1 MKKYLKLS
9 IILMVVFSFVLA
21 VGFISCD
28 TDTVDNLKIQASNLM
43 SGIKAKPVNTVA
55 LDGQFRSAAA
65 NFSLDLFKAAISDSE
80 NSLISPTS
88 VLLALA
94 MTANGADGDTL
105 SQMEQVLGSG
115 MPIAKLNAYLY
126 SFVRSLTSQPKAL
139 ISISNSIWFR
149 DSGIAAFTPN
159 SDFLQTNAD
168 YFGADAY
175 AAPFND
181 QTVNDIN
188 TWINKATD
196 GLIKQMLD
204 SIPEEAILYLINT
217 VLFDAEWAEIY
228 EKNDIRD
235 REFTNYNNKKQT
247 AKFMHSS
254 ESLFIQGN
262 NAAGFI
268 KPYNGGRYSFAAIL
282 PDENIDIFDYIAS
295 LSGEEFLNLISNA
308 RHERVVTAMPKFK
321 YDYKI
326 LMNDMLIAMGMEE
339 AFCKETA
346 NLSRMG
352 KLESLDADLFIS
364 KVLHK
369 TSITMDE
376 RGTKAGAVTVVI
388 VGPTSAPPSTPQYV
402 ILDRPFVYAIIDN
415 ETNLP
420 LFIGSF
426 LSIP

>member
-1 MKKYLKLS
+1 
-9 IILMVVFSFVLA
+9 MVVFSFVLT
-21 VGFISCD
+21 VGLISCD
-28 TDTVDNLKIQASNLM
+28 PDTADNHGKIQASNLM
-43 SGIKAKPVNTVA
+43 HEFTAQPVNTVV
-55 LDGQFRSAAA
+55 LDNQFRSAAA

-94 MTANGADGDTL
+94 MTANGADGNTL
-105 SQMEQVLGSG
+105 SQMEQVLGG
-115 MPIAKLNAYLY
+115 GIPITELNAYLY

-149 DSGIAAFTPN
+149 ESGFTPN
-159 SDFLQTNAD
+159 GDFLQTNAD
-168 YFGADAY
+168 YFGADAF
-175 AAPFND
+175 AAPFDD

-188 TWINKATD
+188 TWIDKATD
-196 GLIKQMLD
+196 GLIKEMLN
-204 SIPEEAILYLINT
+204 SIPEEAVLYLINT
-217 VLFDAEWAEIY
+217 VLFDAEWAKIY
-228 EKNDIRD
+228 NEGNSRD
-235 REFTNYNNKKQT
+235 GEFTNHINKKQT

-282 PDENIDIFDYIAS
+282 PDENTNIFDYIAS
-295 LSGEEFLNLISNA
+295 LSGEKFLNLIGNA
-308 RHERVVTAMPKFK
+308 RYEYVVAALPKF
-321 YDYKI
+321 DYEYEVS
-326 LMNDMLIAMGMEE
+326 MNDMLIAMGMED

-346 NLSRMG
+346 NLSRIG
-352 KLESLDADLFIS
+352 NTYGNLFIS
-364 KVLHK
+364 NVKHK
-369 TSITMDE
+369 AYINVDE
-376 RGTKAGAVTVVI
+376 KGTKAGAATVVE
-388 VGPTSAPPSTPQYV
+388 VSADSAPPPPQYV